1 MEYNRPTTIDPHIK
15 NIIFD
20 FGGVLIDWN
29 PRYLYRSYFRTEEE
43 MEYFLAHICTGE
55 WNAQQDAGRPF
66 AEGVALLQA
75 EHPEYAEAIAI
86 YHTRWNEMIGGS
98 IQENVAWLREL
109 KAQGYH
115 IYGLTNWSAET
126 LPGVMA
132 KYDFFQLMDG
142 LVVSGEERLL
152 KPDIRIY
159 QTLLNRYHLRADECL
174 FIDDSP
180 ANIEGA
186 RQAGLNVWH
195 VSTSVASLAEQALA
209 QAHRPA
215 RSV

>member
-1 MEYNRPTTIDPHIK
+1 MDDNRPTTIDPHIK
-15 NIIFD
+15 NIVFD

-29 PRYLYRSYFRTEEE
+29 PRYLYRTYFRTEEE
-43 MEYFLAHICTGE
+43 MEYFLAHICTDE

-86 YHTRWNEMIGGS
+86 YHTRWSEMIAGAIG
-98 IQENVAWLREL
+98 ENVACLREL
-109 KAQGYH
+109 KSQGYH

-132 KYDFFQLMDG
+132 QYDFFQLMDG
-142 LVVSGEERLL
+142 IVVSGEEHLL

-159 QTLLNRYHLRADECL
+159 QTLLDRYHLRADECL

-180 ANIEGA
+180 KNIEGA
-186 RQAGLNVWH
+186 KQAGLSVWH
-195 VSTSVASLAEQALA
+195 IPTSVANID
-209 QAHRPA
+209 
-215 RSV
+215 

>member
-1 MEYNRPTTIDPHIK
+1 MNRPTIYPHIK
-15 NIIFD
+15 NIVFD

-43 MEYFLAHICTGE
+43 MEYFLAHICTNE

-75 EHPEYAEAIAI
+75 RHPEYAEAIAI
-86 YHTRWNEMIGGS
+86 YHTRWNEMVVGA
-98 IQENVAWLREL
+98 IQENVDWLREL
-109 KAQGYH
+109 KSQGYH

-132 KYDFFQLMDG
+132 KYDFFKLMDG
-142 LVVSGEERLL
+142 IVVSGEEHLL

-159 QTLLNRYHLRADECL
+159 QTLLDRYHLRAGECL

-186 RQAGLNVWH
+186 KKAGLATWH
-195 VSTSVASLAEQALA
+195 IPTSTVS
-209 QAHRPA
+209 P
-215 RSV
+215 